1 MLTIKDSVLTTLV
14 LLFQI
19 DVCVVL
25 TLLYLALA
33 IFQTLS
39 PFSYVFKPFASPKK
53 AVRKESILD
62 MEPHL
67 KIDYKPRKYFSFLQK
82 FRCLYCLLPSV

>member
-33 IFQTLS
+33 FFRALLS
-39 PFSYVFKPFASPKK
+39 FSYVFKAFP
-53 AVRKESILD
+53 L
-62 MEPHL
+62 
-67 KIDYKPRKYFSFLQK
+67 
-82 FRCLYCLLPSV
+82 